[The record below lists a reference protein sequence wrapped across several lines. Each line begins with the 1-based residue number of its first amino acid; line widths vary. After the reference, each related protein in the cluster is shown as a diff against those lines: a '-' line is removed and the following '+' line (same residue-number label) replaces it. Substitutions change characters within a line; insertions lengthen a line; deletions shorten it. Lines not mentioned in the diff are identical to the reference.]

1 VRVGLV
7 YLRPRQVGFIRAN
20 GVYQTSSIQAWGAM
34 TDWLERHNLLG
45 QTHCGYGLALD
56 DPREIAP
63 ELCRYDACV
72 EVPTEY
78 EALKTD
84 GLAFQTLPGG
94 AFARMRH
101 IGSYARVRSSILKV
115 RDQWLPEQ
123 NRLQLDRRRPLLVVY
138 LDAPGNTR
146 TMKLRCDVCIPV
158 RTHYEDAV
166 KRQKF
171 TDAEVTA

>member
-1 VRVGLV
+1 
-7 YLRPRQVGFIRAN
+7 
-20 GVYQTSSIQAWGAM
+20 M
-34 TDWLERHNLLG
+34 TAWLERHNLLA

-72 EVPTEY
+72 EVPAQY
-78 EALKTD
+78 ETLKTD

-94 AFARMRH
+94 AFARARH
-101 IGSYARVRSSILKV
+101 AGSYASVRSSILKV

-138 LDAPGNTR
+138 LDTPSTSR

-158 RTHYEDAV
+158 RTHYEDALN
-166 KRQKF
+166 RQSF
-171 TDAEVTA
+171 AASEATV